1 MKRNA
6 LFLIFSLGLLS
17 AHAQTGD
24 EAYRFALHNYAKQNY
39 NIAAK
44 EYNRAL
50 FLGCLQQETCFWQIA
65 RCYAQMGQ
73 HDLANQFFDKAY
85 FSLSN
90 DSLKTDLLLEKAFA
104 NIMQKDF
111 NRSYYELL
119 NVDSLYSP
127 KQNRD
132 YWLYLGVSFYGLDDF
147 EHARECFAENLS
159 EEKLEELNA
168 AFIYLKK
175 MQKRHR
181 PGRVETMSYLLPGLG
196 QIHTGNVKAGLNSAA
211 LLGAIFYGMVRISI
225 LYSPF
230 DGLVIFAPWFQR
242 YYMGGVDKAHQMAV
256 EKIAIKKNETF
267 NRIIDIHNNNE

>member
-1 MKRNA
+1 MKRSV
-6 LFLIFSLGLLS
+6 LSLIFSLALLGVR
-17 AHAQTGD
+17 AQAGD
-24 EAYRFALHNYAKQNY
+24 EAFRFALHNYEKQNY

-44 EYNRAL
+44 EYNRAV
-50 FLGCLQQETCFWQIA
+50 FLGHTQQWECFWQIA
-65 RCYAQMGQ
+65 RCYVYLNQY
-73 HDLANQFFDKAY
+73 DLSNQFFDKAY

-90 DSLKTDLLLEKAFA
+90 DSLKTELLLEKAFA

-132 YWLYLGVSFYGLDDF
+132 YWLYLGVSFYGVDDF
-147 EHARECFAENLS
+147 EHARECFAENLTD
-159 EEKLEELNA
+159 EQLEELNA
-168 AFIYLKK
+168 AFTYLKK

-211 LLGAIFYGMVRISI
+211 LLGAIFYGVVRISF

-242 YYMGGVDKAHQMAV
+242 YYMGGVDKAHQMAI
-256 EKIAIKKNETF
+256 EKIAQKKNETF
-267 NRIIDIHNNNE
+267 NRIIEIHAKND